1 MTTSVVCSSV
11 VCISACMCMCVL
23 VLVCAC
29 ANKHFFQGSRW
40 AVEVLKL
47 KMKSQED
54 GSLFQDALRQGER
67 MGVKNFEF

>member
-1 MTTSVVCSSV
+1 MRVC
-11 VCISACMCMCVL
+11 VCVYLFWCVH
-23 VLVCAC
+23 VRIRD
-29 ANKHFFQGSRW
+29 QEGG
-40 AVEVLKL
+40 VEVLKL